1 MAKHKT
7 TGNRK
12 DIYQMVTDRI
22 IDQLGKGVIPWRKP
36 WATMGTNNPDEVAIS
51 HETGKSYSFLN
62 QLLCGGP
69 GEYVTFNQ
77 VQKLGG
83 KIKKGEKSR
92 IIVFWHQY
100 IRKSE
105 DDIITTPEDAA
116 EDENVRY
123 GWYLKYYN
131 VWNIDQCEGIESRWK
146 KVAGVTEEPR
156 LKPEAA
162 AEKIVEEYLAQPSHP
177 ELVIKISNKACYQPA
192 LDRVIA
198 PQLSQYENVAEYY
211 STLFHELGHSTGHKD
226 RLNRKGVAN
235 FDFFGSHQYSL
246 EELVAEMTAA
256 MLVTEAGLDAEKAFM
271 NSVAYIQSWYNTL
284 KNDPKMFVTAAGAAE
299 KAAKWILDIHQV
311 QEESGEE
318 QTVAAA

>member
-1 MAKHKT
+1 MS
-7 TGNRK
+7 NNN
-12 DIYQMVTDRI
+12 IYQMVTDRI
-22 IDQLGKGVIPWRKP
+22 LAQMKNGIIPWRKP
-36 WATMGTNNPDEVAIS
+36 WAAMGTNNPDEVAIS
-51 HETGKSYSFLN
+51 HETGKPYSFLN

-100 IRKSE
+100 IRKSK
-105 DDIITTPEDAA
+105 DDIITTPEDAP

-146 KVAGVTEEPR
+146 KVAGITEEPK

-162 AEKIVEEYLAQPSHP
+162 AEKIVEEYLTQPSHP
-177 ELVIKISNKACYQPA
+177 ELVIKVSNKACYQPS

-198 PQLSQYENVAEYY
+198 PQMSQYEDVAEYY

-226 RLNRKGVAN
+226 RLNRKGVTN
-235 FDFFGSHQYSL
+235 FDFFGSHQYSQ

-256 MLVTEAGLDAEKAFM
+256 MLVAKAGLDADKAFT
-271 NSVAYIQSWYNTL
+271 NSVAYVQSWFKTL
-284 KNDPKMFVTAAGAAE
+284 KNDPKLFVTAAGNAE
-299 KAAKWILDIHQV
+299 KAAKWILGIK
-311 QEESGEE
+311 EE
-318 QTVAAA
+318 QAENNETETETAAIAA

>member
-1 MAKHKT
+1 MS
-7 TGNRK
+7 NNN
-12 DIYQMVTDRI
+12 IYQMVTDRI
-22 IDQLGKGVIPWRKP
+22 LAQMKNGIIPWRKP
-36 WATMGTNNPDEVAIS
+36 WAAMGTNNPDEVAIS
-51 HETGKSYSFLN
+51 HETGKPYSFLN

-100 IRKSE
+100 IRKSK
-105 DDIITTPEDAA
+105 DDVITTPEDAP

-146 KVAGVTEEPR
+146 KVAGATEETR

-177 ELVIKISNKACYQPA
+177 ELVIKVSNKACYQPA

-235 FDFFGSHQYSL
+235 FDYFGSHQYSQ

-256 MLVTEAGLDAEKAFM
+256 MLVAKAGLDAEKAFT
-271 NSVAYIQSWYNTL
+271 NSVAYVQSWFKSL
-284 KNDPKMFVTAAGAAE
+284 KNDPKLFVTAAGHAE
-299 KAAKWILDIHQV
+299 KAAKWILGIK
-311 QEESGEE
+311 EE
-318 QTVAAA
+318 QAADTENDTETAAAAA

>member
-36 WATMGTNNPDEVAIS
+36 WATTANDNPETVAVS
-51 HETGKSYSFLN
+51 HETGRPYSLLN
-62 QLLCGGP
+62 QFLCGDP

-77 VQKLGG
+77 VQNLGG

-100 IRKSE
+100 TKTVKE
-105 DDIITTPEDAA
+105 DNNENA
-116 EDENVRY
+116 EDRTEEERIRY

-131 VWNIDQCEGIESRWK
+131 VWNIDQCEGIEPKWK
-146 KVAGVTEEPR
+146 NRADESETSGLE
-156 LKPEAA
+156 PEAA
-162 AEKIVEEYLAQPSHP
+162 AESIVEKYMTQPSHP
-177 ELVIKISNKACYQPA
+177 NLVVKNSNSAFYQPSS
-192 LDRVIA
+192 DTVVVPRM
-198 PQLSQYENVAEYY
+198 SQFKDVAEYY

-226 RLNRKGVAN
+226 RLNRKGVTN
-235 FDFFGSHQYSL
+235 IDFFGSHQYSL

-256 MLVTEAGLDAEKAFM
+256 ILVTEAGLDAEKAFM

-299 KAAKWILDIHQV
+299 KAAKWILNIHQV
-311 QEESGEE
+311 QEESGQE

>member
-1 MAKHKT
+1 MS
-7 TGNRK
+7 NNN
-12 DIYQMVTDRI
+12 IYQMVTDRI
-22 IDQLGKGVIPWRKP
+22 LAQMKNGIIPWRKP

-51 HETGKSYSFLN
+51 HETGKPYSFLN

-77 VQKLGG
+77 VKKLGG
-83 KIKKGEKSR
+83 KIKKSEKSR

-100 IRKSE
+100 IKKSK
-105 DDIITTPEDAA
+105 DDVITTPEDAP

-131 VWNIDQCEGIESRWK
+131 VWNIDQCESIESRWK

-177 ELVIKISNKACYQPA
+177 ELVIKVSNKACYQPA

-226 RLNRKGVAN
+226 RLNRKGVAD
-235 FDFFGSHQYSL
+235 FDFFGSHQYSQ

-256 MLVTEAGLDAEKAFM
+256 MLVAKAGLDAEKAFT
-271 NSVAYIQSWYNTL
+271 NSVAYVQSWFKAL
-284 KNDPKMFVTAAGAAE
+284 KNDPKLFVTAAGNAE
-299 KAAKWILDIHQV
+299 KAAKWILGIK
-311 QEESGEE
+311 EE
-318 QTVAAA
+318 QAAGTENDTETAAEAA